1 MRTNPNQNYSSETF
15 DFSDVSCMID
25 YLREEGW
32 DDADIMGLLHRNR
45 VDTAKNTFAVGVC
58 SYVYTWGLSEWG
70 SSLREHQMTVW
81 FNVQKWWEGK

>member
-15 DFSDVSCMID
+15 DFPDVSCMID

-45 VDTAKNTFAVGVC
+45 VDATKNTFAVGVC

-70 SSLREHQMTVW
+70 SSHQMTVW

>member
-15 DFSDVSCMID
+15 DFPDVSCMID

-45 VDTAKNTFAVGVC
+45 VDESEADHSEEGYITY
-58 SYVYTWGLSEWG
+58 SYVYTWGL
-70 SSLREHQMTVW
+70 
-81 FNVQKWWEGK
+81 QKWWG